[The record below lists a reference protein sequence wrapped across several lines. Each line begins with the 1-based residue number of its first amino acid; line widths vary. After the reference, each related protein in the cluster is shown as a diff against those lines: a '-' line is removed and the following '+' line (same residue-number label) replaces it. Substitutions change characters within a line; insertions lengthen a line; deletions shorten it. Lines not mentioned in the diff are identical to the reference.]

1 MGVPPPD
8 PDPPPRSSVVPQFG
22 SFALGSIPFQSS
34 SLPVSDSARNGASP
48 SFDSFVDKASLTG
61 AQSVHLSDQG
71 AAVQNQAPVSF
82 QGVSSSSKLPVQ
94 DSSDSGLN
102 PTGTVPVKE
111 GTSGNLKASSSSSN
125 EEFNWAKNLSSA
137 SKFPISEAPVSTSS
151 EGRPRVKVANGVF
164 ERGAT
169 LHKEFIVGIFYGK
182 APSYGK
188 IWGVLNYLW
197 GKDRRVTVH
206 HLVKNT
212 YIFHIPSPSLRRRI
226 LQHEL
231 WRVGDSPFFVTEW
244 KAEFSFNPPSLDR
257 APVWAKINGIPFD
270 LITYKGLSCVCT
282 PLGRVVDSKPF
293 TSISSA
299 EVKVIV
305 DLTKPLPSEMEL
317 ECEDGRV
324 LILEVTYPWLP
335 PLCPLCNEIG
345 HKAAFC
351 PEALAKEK
359 QSFDKP
365 KGNAKEEWHQVHSKK
380 KKRKGKSTVV
390 DGNVVKPVGTP
401 PPAQRE
407 GKQIMASTSENHVS
421 SDRQAQLSDH
431 AVDLTLL
438 GTARGEFASPP
449 KHSSDP
455 ASSSMAIDAVV
466 SPPKHSSDPASS
478 SMAIDAVVISKG
490 SKSQFETSNSP
501 VLDIVI
507 ANPHNS
513 MVALLSSGS
522 SSPSNRKKKK
532 RKYGSLQSP
541 VTRDILPL
549 EWKNNH
555 HLN

>member
-102 PTGTVPVKE
+102 PTGTVP
-111 GTSGNLKASSSSSN
+111 
-125 EEFNWAKNLSSA
+125 
-137 SKFPISEAPVSTSS
+137 
-151 EGRPRVKVANGVF
+151 
-164 ERGAT
+164 
-169 LHKEFIVGIFYGK
+169 
-182 APSYGK
+182 
-188 IWGVLNYLW
+188 
-197 GKDRRVTVH
+197 
-206 HLVKNT
+206 
-212 YIFHIPSPSLRRRI
+212 
-226 LQHEL
+226 
-231 WRVGDSPFFVTEW
+231 
-244 KAEFSFNPPSLDR
+244 
-257 APVWAKINGIPFD
+257 
-270 LITYKGLSCVCT
+270 
-282 PLGRVVDSKPF
+282 
-293 TSISSA
+293 
-299 EVKVIV
+299 
-305 DLTKPLPSEMEL
+305 
-317 ECEDGRV
+317 
-324 LILEVTYPWLP
+324 
-335 PLCPLCNEIG
+335 
-345 HKAAFC
+345 
-351 PEALAKEK
+351 
-359 QSFDKP
+359 
-365 KGNAKEEWHQVHSKK
+365 